1 MYLDDGIVLI
11 KTREEVVGSLRVRV
25 PTDAVGLRESQK
37 EKKKRR
43 ERKKICRFITN

>member
-1 MYLDDGIVLI
+1 MIVYLDDGIVLI

-37 EKKKRR
+37 KRYV
-43 ERKKICRFITN
+43 CS